1 MFTESF
7 VEKLKERV
15 NILDVVSNYVKLVHK
30 GRSYLALCPFHAEK
44 TASFNVYP
52 ESNSFYC
59 FGCGTGG
66 DIITFIEKAE
76 NLNYIEALKFLAEI
90 AGISLNLDS
99 ESLKKEQEKSNIKR
113 RILEINRESANF
125 FYRTLWN
132 GSNESNL
139 ALNYLK
145 GRRFLKKTLITFGIG
160 YAPENK
166 QLLLEYL
173 KSKGYSIEEIVN
185 ANLAY
190 INNRG
195 LESSRFYARIIFPI
209 IDPKGNVVAFGGRVL
224 KKGVNP
230 KYLNTSDTPVFKKS
244 MNLFSLNFVKK
255 EKPKSVILVEGYM
268 DVVALYQNGFKNA
281 VASLG
286 TSLTEYQANIISSLV
301 NEVTI
306 CYDSDNAGEKAT
318 LRAAQILR
326 NEGLK
331 VKILNVP
338 KGKDPEEFLRIS
350 GENANIKFK
359 NMLNKSKNDVEYNL
373 LKEYEKID
381 SKTSEGKV
389 YYLEKAVKIL
399 SQVNNKLEREVY
411 ASKISRIMEVN
422 KSTLLGLINK
432 ETRKLK
438 KILIKN
444 QFKEASKRL
453 ETNDEKMSLKS
464 SKINIM
470 AFRARLYLCAFII
483 NNPESANN
491 IFLKL
496 PAGGSSLDFSEK
508 IYDLIYKEFKF
519 SGKVNFSNICRYLN
533 ESEINKIS
541 KYIALVSQ
549 EKFTTKDID
558 NYINIII
565 CDNERLKIENSD
577 SNVLDKEIVT
587 YVTKLRQLKR

>member
-15 NILDVVSNYVKLVHK
+15 NILDVVSNYVKLTHR

-195 LESSRFYARIIFPI
+195 LEFSRFYARIIFPI
-209 IDPKGNVVAFGGRVL
+209 IDPKGNVIAFGGRVL
-224 KKGVNP
+224 KEGVNP

-438 KILIKN
+438 KIFIKN

-565 CDNERLKIENSD
+565 CDNERLKIENLG
-577 SNVLDKEIVT
+577 SNVIDEEIVT

>member
-1 MFTESF
+1 M
-7 VEKLKERV
+7 
-15 NILDVVSNYVKLVHK
+15 
-30 GRSYLALCPFHAEK
+30 
-44 TASFNVYP
+44 
-52 ESNSFYC
+52 
-59 FGCGTGG
+59 
-66 DIITFIEKAE
+66 
-76 NLNYIEALKFLAEI
+76 
-90 AGISLNLDS
+90 
-99 ESLKKEQEKSNIKR
+99 
-113 RILEINRESANF
+113 
-125 FYRTLWN
+125 
-132 GSNESNL
+132 
-139 ALNYLK
+139 NYLK

-160 YAPENK
+160 YAPKNK

>member
-15 NILDVVSNYVKLVHK
+15 NILDVVSNYVKLTHR

-132 GSNESNL
+132 GSSESNL

-190 INNRG
+190 INSRG

-224 KKGVNP
+224 KEGVNP

-432 ETRKLK
+432 ETGKLK

-519 SGKVNFSNICRYLN
+519 SGKVSFSNICRYLN

-565 CDNERLKIENSD
+565 CDNERLKIENLG
-577 SNVLDKEIVT
+577 SNVIDEEIVT

>member
-15 NILDVVSNYVKLVHK
+15 NILDVVSNYVKLTHR

-160 YAPENK
+160 YAPKNK

>member
-99 ESLKKEQEKSNIKR
+99 ESLKKEQEKSNIKK

-173 KSKGYSIEEIVN
+173 KSKGYSSGEIVN

-224 KKGVNP
+224 KEGVNP

-438 KILIKN
+438 KIFIKN

-519 SGKVNFSNICRYLN
+519 SGKVSFSNICRYLN

>member
-173 KSKGYSIEEIVN
+173 KSKGYSSGEIVN

-224 KKGVNP
+224 KEGVNP

-483 NNPESANN
+483 NNPENANN

-565 CDNERLKIENSD
+565 CDNERLKIENLG
-577 SNVLDKEIVT
+577 SNVIDEEIVT
-587 YVTKLRQLKR
+587 YVTRLRQLKR

>member
-15 NILDVVSNYVKLVHK
+15 NILDVVSNYVKLTHR

-76 NLNYIEALKFLAEI
+76 NLNYIEALKFLAEM

-132 GSNESNL
+132 GSSESNL

-145 GRRFLKKTLITFGIG
+145 RRRFLKKTLITFGIG

-173 KSKGYSIEEIVN
+173 KSKGYSSGEIVN

-224 KKGVNP
+224 KEGVNP

-438 KILIKN
+438 KIFIKN

-453 ETNDEKMSLKS
+453 ETNTLKS

-483 NNPESANN
+483 NNPENANN

-496 PAGGSSLDFSEK
+496 PACDSSLDFSEK

-565 CDNERLKIENSD
+565 CDNERLKIENLG
-577 SNVLDKEIVT
+577 SNVIDEEIVT